1 MLRLL
6 SATLIIT
13 TLLLLLGACQEPE
26 RETSVLPVTPAPQKD
41 LVSQEL
47 THVRS
52 ITRVILPE
60 EVAGKWQGV
69 KIAVFN
75 KSASREEV
83 LSVPLGGQVDV
94 PDSVLRLEARTF
106 LPAFLMEGTLIT
118 SSSNELSNPA
128 VEIAVLEGKKVL
140 FKGWLFSRYP
150 GTHAFQHPQF
160 SFTLIDFVPTP

>member
-1 MLRLL
+1 MPRLL
-6 SATLIIT
+6 LALLMISS
-13 TLLLLLGACQEPE
+13 LLLLLNACPEVEPVAPVDVPTAQERSAKE
-26 RETSVLPVTPAPQKD
+26 DLP
-41 LVSQEL
+41 
-47 THVRS
+47 HVRS
-52 ITRVILPE
+52 ITRVILPD
-60 EVAGKWQGV
+60 EVAGHWQGV

-83 LSVPLGGQVDV
+83 LLVPLGGQVDV

-106 LPAFLMEGTLIT
+106 LPAFVMEGTLIT
-118 SSSNELSNPA
+118 SSSNALSNPA
-128 VEIAVLEGKKVL
+128 VEIAILEGKKVL